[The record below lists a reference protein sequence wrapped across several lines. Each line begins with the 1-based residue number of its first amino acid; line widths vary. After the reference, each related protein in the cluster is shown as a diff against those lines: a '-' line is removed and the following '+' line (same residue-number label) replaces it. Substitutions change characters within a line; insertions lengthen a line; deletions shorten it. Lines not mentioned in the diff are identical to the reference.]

1 MRRIYVSSHPPCRQ
15 RGGQK
20 LDAAKAWQC
29 SARKGLNSEH
39 PPTLDSD
46 QSGALRDK
54 LLTEVGNVTSADC
67 AAGWA
72 REALS
77 ASQPMPIS
85 WRMHLSG
92 GYSSSH
98 GPKQPN
104 SPVVISL

>member
-1 MRRIYVSSHPPCRQ
+1 MCRAIRLAV
-15 RGGQK
+15 RGAGGRAK
-20 LDAAKAWQC
+20 LDAAKAWQWFC
-29 SARKGLNSEH
+29 QEGPEERAPADPR
-39 PPTLDSD
+39 SD

-54 LLTEVGNVTSADC
+54 LLTEVKNVTSADC

-72 REALS
+72 HEALA
-77 ASQPMPIS
+77 ASQPMPSS

-92 GYSSSH
+92 GYSGSH